1 MSICCCF
8 KYHSMASADGER
20 QHKQIKMSLNY
31 NRENANSEE
40 MKMCS
45 EKIRIFLGWIKMNE
59 LRFTFND
66 CSKFLLLLYH
76 KIHSFF
82 DRLLALCVLLCFIHF
97 SFMRLSLIHFIFLS

>member
-45 EKIRIFLGWIKMNE
+45 EKIRIFLG
-59 LRFTFND
+59 
-66 CSKFLLLLYH
+66 
-76 KIHSFF
+76 
-82 DRLLALCVLLCFIHF
+82 
-97 SFMRLSLIHFIFLS
+97 